1 MKQLI
6 AVLAIA
12 ASGISGAAHAG
23 GPGPVLAD
31 PTVTN
36 VAPGG
41 ALAGLGGL
49 GAGAVAGIIAAV
61 VVVGVVVSDD
71 DATATTTTPV
81 SN

>member
-23 GPGPVLAD
+23 GPGPVLVD

-36 VAPGG
+36 AAPG

-49 GAGAVAGIIAAV
+49 GAGAVAGVVIVTA
-61 VVVGVVVSDD
+61 VVVGVIVSDD